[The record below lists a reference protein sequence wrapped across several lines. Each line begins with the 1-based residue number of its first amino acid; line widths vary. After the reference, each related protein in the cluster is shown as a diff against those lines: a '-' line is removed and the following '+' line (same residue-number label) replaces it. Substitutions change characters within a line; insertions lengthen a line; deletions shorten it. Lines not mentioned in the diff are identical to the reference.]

1 MNDGG
6 KNIDINIDYGRTRHL
21 CTQHFAQC
29 LHDTVECASDPRAET
44 DWKTAEEL
52 LGKHPDVLD
61 WAMRALAAHLLM
73 HPDADVYDRQ
83 TFENVCGER
92 LWTAIRP
99 MRINGLSR
107 PPYGAI
113 TFC

>member
-1 MNDGG
+1 MNGAKD
-6 KNIDINIDYGRTRHL
+6 IDINIDYERTRRL

-29 LHDTVECASDPRAET
+29 LHDTVECESDPRAET

-52 LGKHPDVLD
+52 LGKYPRVLY

-73 HPDADVYDRQ
+73 HPEADVYDRQ
-83 TFENVCGER
+83 TFEKVCGER
-92 LWTAIRP
+92 LWSAIQP
-99 MRINGLSR
+99 MRIRDLPR

-113 TFC
+113 TFH